1 MITSSTDAS
10 QNAAPVAPRRPTTRS
25 HHGHDF
31 IDDYE
36 WLRDKDSPEVLG
48 LMQQELDYA
57 QAATEQLNPLRAEL
71 FEEIKNRNV
80 ETVVSAP
87 TRKGDWWYTVRNT
100 EDTQYPRYYRLP
112 ASNTGDARADYT
124 APVLLDAAPDPAEE
138 LILDCNELAAG
149 QEFFSLGGLTVSEDG
164 TLMAYATDTT
174 GDERFTIYFKDL
186 NTGQLRAEQ
195 IDGAFYSLAF
205 DPTGKRLFYTVV
217 DATWR
222 PHQIKVHTLGTD
234 PATDTVLFQEDEA
247 SMWLDFGL
255 TEQRDELLI
264 SVGNSEYSESWGY
277 LLTDPEASLT
287 KYIDRDQQLLHS
299 VDAVVESDG
308 ERHYVLTH
316 DRYGPNNAISLVARD
331 EFAKPLHQQRWR
343 HIIDHRDDVKL
354 DGAAR
359 NKSFLVVEARK
370 DTAPRVLV
378 LPLTELEKAGTDQ
391 DLFGQLIEPH
401 FDEELYSLGAAY
413 LSIDSDLIRLGLTS
427 FTTADQLWDWWV
439 AQDSLTLVKERAVRD
454 YNAADYVVERLWA
467 PAADGTKIPL
477 SVMRHKD
484 VKQDGTAP
492 MFIYGYGSYEI
503 SIDPSFSIPR
513 LSLLDRGVVYVV
525 AHIRGG
531 GELGRSWYTEGK
543 KLHKMRSFT
552 DFVDATRYMG
562 STGWIDP
569 EKVAAAGRSAG
580 GLLMGAITNLAPELY
595 KLIIAGVPFV
605 DPLTSILDPELP
617 LSALEW
623 EEWGNPI
630 TDPEVYEY
638 MRSYSP
644 YENITDRHYPT
655 VLAVTNLHDTRVLYV
670 EPAKWVQLL
679 RRHQQA
685 AAPILLKIDM
695 EGGHG
700 GGSGRHKSWQDW
712 AWEHAVALDIFG
724 ISAK

>member
-1 MITSSTDAS
+1 MDTSATNAS
-10 QNAAPVAPRRPTTRS
+10 QNAAPVAERRPTRRV
-25 HHGHDF
+25 HHGHEF
-31 IDDYE
+31 VDDYE
-36 WLRDKDSPEVLG
+36 WLRDNNNPEVRQ

-57 QAATEQLNPLRAEL
+57 QSMTRHLEPLRQEL
-71 FEEIKNRNV
+71 FDEIKNRNV

-87 TRKGDWWYTVRNT
+87 IRKGDWWYTVRNT

-112 ASNTGDARADYT
+112 ASNTGDERTDFT
-124 APVLLDAAPDPAEE
+124 APTLNDEAPDPAEE

-164 TLMAYATDTT
+164 TLLAYATDTT

-186 NTGQLRAEQ
+186 TTGQLRTEQ
-195 IDGAFYSLAF
+195 IAGAFYSLAF
-205 DPTGKRLFYTVV
+205 DPAGQRLFYTVV
-217 DATWR
+217 DETWR

-234 PATDTVLFQEDEA
+234 PATDSVLYQEDES

-255 TEQRDELLI
+255 TEQRDELLF
-264 SVGNSEYSESWGY
+264 SVGNSEFTESWGY
-277 LLTDPEASLT
+277 LLTDPDSEPR
-287 KYIDRDQQLLHS
+287 KFIGREEQQLHS
-299 VDAVVESDG
+299 IDSVLEIDG
-308 ERHYVLTH
+308 QRHYVVTH
-316 DRYGPNNAISLVARD
+316 DRSGPNNAISLVAAG
-331 EFAKPLHQQRWR
+331 EFDKPLAQQQWR
-343 HIIDHRDDVKL
+343 RILDHRDSVKL

-370 DTAPRVLV
+370 DTAPRVIV
-378 LPLTELEKAGTDQ
+378 LPLAEVAEASTKQ
-391 DLFGQLIEPH
+391 DLFDRIIEPS
-401 FDEELYSLGAAY
+401 FDEELYSLDTAY
-413 LSIDSDLIRLGLTS
+413 LNIHSDLIRLGLTS
-427 FTTADQLWDWWV
+427 FITADQLWDWWV
-439 AQDSLTLVKERAVRD
+439 DQDALALVKERQVRD
-454 YNAADYVVERLWA
+454 YNAADYVVERMWA
-467 PAADGTKIPL
+467 PAADGTHIPL

-484 VKQDGTAP
+484 VRRDGTAP

-503 SIDPSFSIPR
+503 SLDPSFSIPQ

-525 AHIRGG
+525 AHVRGG
-531 GELGRSWYTEGK
+531 GELGRTWYTEGK
-543 KLHKMRSFT
+543 KMHKMRSFT

-562 STGWIDP
+562 TTGWIDP
-569 EKVAAAGRSAG
+569 SKVTAAGRSAG
-580 GLLMGAITNLAPELY
+580 GLLMGAVTNLAPELY
-595 KLIIAGVPFV
+595 KLVIAGVPFV
-605 DPLTSILDPELP
+605 DALTSILDPDLP

-630 TDPEVYEY
+630 TDPDVYNY

-644 YENITDRHYPT
+644 YENVTDQHYPT

-685 AAPILLKIDM
+685 DAPILMKIEM

-724 ISAK
+724 LAAG

>member
-1 MITSSTDAS
+1 MNSSATNAS
-10 QNAAPVAPRRPTTRS
+10 QLVAPVAELRPTPRK
-25 HHGHDF
+25 HHGHEF
-31 IDDYE
+31 LDDYE
-36 WLRDKDSPEVLG
+36 WLRDKDSAEVRG
-48 LMQQELDYA
+48 LMQRELDYA
-57 QAATEQLNPLRAEL
+57 QGMTEHLDPLRDEL
-71 FEEIKNRNV
+71 FEEIKDRNV

-124 APVLLDAAPDPAEE
+124 APTLLDVAPDPAEE

-186 NTGQLRAEQ
+186 SSGQLRAEQ
-195 IDGAFYSLAF
+195 IEGAFYSLAF
-205 DPTGKRLFYTVV
+205 DPAGERLFYTVV
-217 DATWR
+217 DETWR

-234 PATDTVLFQEDEA
+234 PAADTVLFQEDDS

-277 LLTDPEASLT
+277 LLSESDAELT
-287 KYIDRDQQLLHS
+287 KFIDRKEQLLHG
-299 VDAVVESDG
+299 VDAALDLDG
-308 ERHYVLTH
+308 RRHYVLTH
-316 DRYGPNNAISLVARD
+316 DRFGPNNAVSLIARE
-331 EFAKPLHQQRWR
+331 EFTKPLAEQRWLR
-343 HIIDHRDDVKL
+343 IVDHRDDVKL

-359 NKSFLVVEARK
+359 NKSYLVLEARK

-378 LPLTELEKAGTDQ
+378 LPLSAVAEAGSDQ
-391 DLFGQLIEPH
+391 DLFDQLIEPS
-401 FDEELYSLGAAY
+401 FDEELYSLGTAY
-413 LSIDSDLIRLGLTS
+413 LNIHSDLIRLGLTS
-427 FTTADQLWDWWV
+427 FTTADQLWDWWL
-439 AQDSLTLVKERAVRD
+439 ADDSLTLVKERAVRN
-454 YNAADYVVERLWA
+454 YRAEDYVVERLWA
-467 PAADGTKIPL
+467 PAGDGTRIPL

-484 VKQDGTAP
+484 IKQDGTAP

-513 LSLLDRGVVYVV
+513 LSLLDRGVVYVI

-531 GELGRSWYTEGK
+531 GELGRTWYTEGK

-569 EKVAAAGRSAG
+569 NKVAAAGRSAG
-580 GLLMGAITNLAPELY
+580 GLLMGAITNLAPQLY

-605 DPLTSILDPELP
+605 DPLTSILDPDLP

-638 MRSYSP
+638 MRAYSP
-644 YENITDRHYPT
+644 YENITDRHYPM

-685 AAPILLKIDM
+685 DAPILMKIEM

-712 AWEHAVALDIFG
+712 AWEHAVALDVFG
-724 ISAK
+724 VSAK

>member
-1 MITSSTDAS
+1 MNSSATNAS
-10 QNAAPVAPRRPTTRS
+10 QLAAPVAERRPALRS
-25 HHGHDF
+25 HHGHEF
-31 IDDYE
+31 HDDYE
-36 WLRDKDSPEVLG
+36 WLRDKDSAEVRG

-57 QAATEQLNPLRAEL
+57 QAMTVQLNPLREEL
-71 FEEIKNRNV
+71 FQEIKARNV

-112 ASNTGDARADYT
+112 ASNTGDDRADYT
-124 APVLLDAAPDPAEE
+124 APTLLDAAPDPAEE

-174 GDERFTIYFKDL
+174 GDERFTIFFKDL
-186 NTGQLRAEQ
+186 TTGQLRAEQ
-195 IDGAFYSLAF
+195 IEGAFYSLAF
-205 DPTGKRLFYTVV
+205 DPAGERLFYTVV
-217 DATWR
+217 DETWR

-234 PATDTVLFQEDEA
+234 PAADTVLFQEDDS

-277 LLTDPEASLT
+277 LLSDADAEPV
-287 KYIDRDQQLLHS
+287 KFIDRKEQLLHS
-299 VDAVVESDG
+299 VDAALDVDG
-308 ERHYVLTH
+308 RRHYVLTH
-316 DRYGPNNAISLVARD
+316 DRFGPNNAVSLIARE
-331 EFAKPLHQQRWR
+331 EFAKPLAEQQWLR
-343 HIIDHRDDVKL
+343 IMDHRDSVKL

-359 NKSFLVVEARK
+359 NKSYLVVEARK

-378 LPLTELEKAGTDQ
+378 LPLSVLAEAGSDH
-391 DLFGQLIEPH
+391 DLFEQLIEPS

-413 LSIDSDLIRLGLTS
+413 LNIHSDLIRLGLTS
-427 FTTADQLWDWWV
+427 FTTADQLWDWWL
-439 AQDSLTLVKERAVRD
+439 ADDSLTLVKERAVRE
-454 YNAADYVVERLWA
+454 YNAGDYVVERLWA
-467 PAADGTKIPL
+467 PAGDGTRIPL

-513 LSLLDRGVVYVV
+513 LSLLDRGVVYVI

-531 GELGRSWYTEGK
+531 GELGRTWYTEGK

-569 EKVAAAGRSAG
+569 DKVAASGRSAG

-605 DPLTSILDPELP
+605 DPLTSILDPDLP

-644 YENITDRHYPT
+644 YENISDRHYPT

-679 RRHQQA
+679 RRHQLA
-685 AAPILLKIDM
+685 EAPILLKIDM

-712 AWEHAVALDIFG
+712 AWEHAVALDAFG
-724 ISAK
+724 ISGK